1 MSLRGSLRTM
11 SVEDVLDWIDRR
23 FVCGNLTVDRG
34 SVVRGFHFDSGYV
47 TSNSSNDP
55 AEHLGQVLINR
66 GIITDE
72 QLNEAF
78 KVQADTGVL
87 LGKILVMVGFVDDK
101 QLRTVLEE
109 KIREGIYD
117 ALSWSEGSFRF
128 ERAPEDDAVSEFEI
142 SVNLRST
149 IEAGLVRVAEW
160 RELRRVIPADE
171 VVLYMSD
178 PARLVHPADSEEDQR
193 DYASLVANVE
203 RGGTVNQIVL
213 EQSGLRFHTIRKL
226 VRLID
231 RGVLAVERRV
241 EARAETGSDVQ
252 AAELERSARGRA
264 ARGDRAGG
272 LDMARAALEL
282 NPESEPLQKLHRELE
297 RTVFAE
303 LSRDLLSSFSV
314 PRLLKSDS
322 ELESLEMTDN
332 ERYLAGRIDGRWD
345 LLSLMR
351 VSPLRQVEVLITFKR
366 LADRGIIAL

>member
-1 MSLRGSLRTM
+1 M

-23 FVCGNLTVDRG
+23 FVCGNLTVERG
-34 SVVRGFHFDSGYV
+34 SIVRTFHFDSGYV
-47 TSNSSNDP
+47 TNDSSNDP

-87 LGKILVMVGFVDDK
+87 LGKILVMVGFVDEA
-101 QLRTVLEE
+101 QLRVVLEE
-109 KIREGIYD
+109 KIREGVYD
-117 ALSWSEGSFRF
+117 ALGWSEGSFRF
-128 ERAPEDDAVSEFEI
+128 ERAPDEETVSEFEI
-142 SVNLRST
+142 SVNLHST
-149 IEAGLVRVAEW
+149 IEEGLARVGEW
-160 RELRRVIPADE
+160 RELRRVIPSDDI
-171 VVLYMSD
+171 VLYARDREPVLQPSD
-178 PARLVHPADSEEDQR
+178 TEAEQR
-193 DYASLVANVE
+193 DYASLLATAAKGV
-203 RGGTVNQIVL
+203 TVNQIVL
-213 EQSGLRFHTIRKL
+213 EQPGLRFYTLRKL
-226 VRLID
+226 AILID
-231 RGVLAVERRV
+231 RGALALERR
-241 EARAETGSDVQ
+241 EESRADSGAEVQ
-252 AAELERSARGRA
+252 ASELERSARGRA
-264 ARGDRAGG
+264 GRGDRAGA
-272 LDMARAALEL
+272 LDMTRAALEL

-322 ELESLEMTDN
+322 ELESIEMTDN

-366 LADRGIIAL
+366 LADRGIISL